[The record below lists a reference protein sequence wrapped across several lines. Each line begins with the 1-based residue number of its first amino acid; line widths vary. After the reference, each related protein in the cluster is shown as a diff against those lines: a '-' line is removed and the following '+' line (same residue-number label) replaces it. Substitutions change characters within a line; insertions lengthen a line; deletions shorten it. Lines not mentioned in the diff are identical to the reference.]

1 MDIKS
6 LIHQYRQIKPDAVW
20 SQQNRAKLADI
31 YQAEGA
37 EAQRRSADF
46 SFEQNYSF
54 LNLIQ
59 NLKSKIQNF
68 SPVPV
73 IIGLVFVI
81 FITGLGLVSASRNS
95 LPGDFLYSI
104 KRASEQT
111 KMAMTVDKSKRAVLR
126 AEILDHRLGEAK
138 ILEETNS
145 PLLKTAAQDFQN
157 ELSNFKNDVNILAS
171 KSDLPIEDKKEI
183 IPYIGNAE
191 EVKKVLAET
200 KELLSQKNLEVALE
214 NITYLENIST
224 TSTIPTTSP
233 TSTEESAD
241 LTEVSTTSTEENVT
255 STPSEKPSSLR
266 KIKDLKAGS
275 IGSLKGGMILE
286 PEKTGV
292 ETDMQKENE

>member
-1 MDIKS
+1 MDIKGLIQQYKQIRPDNDWS
-6 LIHQYRQIKPDAVW
+6 LA
-20 SQQNRAKLADI
+20 NRSKISSI
-31 YQAEGA
+31 YQLEDT
-37 EAQRRSADF
+37 ESITR
-46 SFEQNYSF
+46 F
-54 LNLIQ
+54 LT
-59 NLKSKIQNF
+59 
-68 SPVPV
+68 PVYV
-73 IIGLVFVI
+73 TIGLVFI
-81 FITGLGLVSASRNS
+81 ILITGVSLVSASKNS

-104 KRASEQT
+104 KRVSERT
-111 KMAMTVDKSKRAVLR
+111 KMAMTVDKSKRAVFR
-126 AEILDHRLGEAK
+126 AEILDNRLGEAK
-138 ILEETNS
+138 ILEEMNS
-145 PLLKTAAQDFQN
+145 PLLKTAVQDFQN
-157 ELSNFKNDVNILAS
+157 ELSNLKNDVNILS
-171 KSDLPIEDKKEI
+171 LKSDLPIEDKKEI
-183 IPYIGNAE
+183 VPYIGNAE

-292 ETDMQKENE
+292 EIGEMKKED

>member
-1 MDIKS
+1 MDIKGLIQQYKQIRPDNDWS
-6 LIHQYRQIKPDAVW
+6 LA
-20 SQQNRAKLADI
+20 NRSKISSI
-31 YQAEGA
+31 YQLEDT
-37 EAQRRSADF
+37 ESITR
-46 SFEQNYSF
+46 F
-54 LNLIQ
+54 LT
-59 NLKSKIQNF
+59 
-68 SPVPV
+68 PVYV
-73 IIGLVFVI
+73 TIGLVFI
-81 FITGLGLVSASRNS
+81 ILITGVSLVSASKNS

-138 ILEETNS
+138 ILEEKNS
-145 PLLKTAAQDFQN
+145 PLLKTAVQDFQN

-183 IPYIGNAE
+183 VPYIGNAE